1 MDLDIRDEVLTA
13 YDLIKS
19 YVRKTPLDYSPQ
31 LSELCGCKVYIKLE
45 NWQVTGSFKVR
56 GALNKIL
63 PLRGSA
69 KKPHVVTASTGNHA
83 AAVGHSLEKIGLTGT
98 IFLPENVPSA
108 KVKKLD
114 YYKGVKLETYGND
127 SVITEKKAHEYADQN
142 GYIYV
147 SPYNDMEV
155 INGQGTI
162 ALEISEQ
169 LEDIDSVFVPVGG
182 GGLISGISGYLKSI
196 SGEIEIIGCQA
207 KNSAVMAES
216 VKCGRILDLPSL
228 PTFSDGT
235 AGGVEEDSITFEFC
249 RNLVDSW
256 TLVEENEIISALRL
270 LMTHHNMVVEGS
282 AGLALASLIKEKE
295 RYANKSVVLILC
307 GSKFSDELLKELI
320 CE

>member
-1 MDLDIRDEVLTA
+1 MDLDIRNDVMTA

-19 YVRKTPLDYSPQ
+19 YVRKTPLEYSPQ
-31 LSELCGCKVYIKLE
+31 LSELCGCKVYLKLE

-63 PLRGSA
+63 PLRGNKS
-69 KKPHVVTASTGNHA
+69 KPHVVTASTGNHA
-83 AAVGHSLEKIGLTGT
+83 AAVGHSLEKVGLSGT

-108 KVKKLD
+108 KVQKLK

-127 SVITEKKAHEYADQN
+127 SVVTEKKAKEFADQN
-142 GYIYV
+142 GHIYV

-155 INGQGTI
+155 ITGQGTI
-162 ALEISEQ
+162 GLEISEQ
-169 LEDIDSVFVPVGG
+169 LEEIDTVFVPVGG
-182 GGLISGISGYLKSI
+182 GGLISGIAGYLKSI
-196 SGEIEIIGCQA
+196 SDEIEIVGCQA

-216 VKCGRILDLPSL
+216 VKSGKILDLPSL

-235 AGGVEEDSITFEFC
+235 AGGVEEESITFEFC
-249 RNLVDSW
+249 KNLVDSW
-256 TLVEENEIISALRL
+256 TLVEEKEILSALK
-270 LMTHHNMVVEGS
+270 LMVSNHNMVVEGS